1 MSASNRKAATMV
13 GLVLAWG
20 GTALLLSP
28 AASFLNYSIVGKC
41 LGQILLWML
50 FASIL
55 LIVIFWEKQTVG
67 SLWLKPVRWES
78 VGWGGLLIILHFFLL
93 VPATEWLRKSL
104 GLGGYETG
112 MEQTL
117 SLPMWFRVAAVITAG
132 IVEETIFRAYTI
144 TRLTQLSGRLWLAAV
159 LSVTA
164 FAALHIPIWG
174 VGPSFAILLGGAVMT
189 AFFIWKR
196 DLLAMILAHIAIDAW
211 AFVAAPHFSE
221 WWK

>member
-1 MSASNRKAATMV
+1 MSAPKRTAASIV

-28 AASFLNYSIVGKC
+28 AANFLNYSIAGKC
-41 LGQILLWML
+41 IGQIALWML
-50 FASIL
+50 FASTL
-55 LIVIFWEKQTVG
+55 LIVVFWEKQTIG
-67 SLWLKPVRWES
+67 SLWLKPFRWQS
-78 VGWGGLLIILHFFLL
+78 VGWGGFLVLVYLFLL

-104 GLGGYETG
+104 GLAGYAAG

-117 SLPMWFRVAAVITAG
+117 ALPLWFRVAAVITAG
-132 IVEETIFRAYTI
+132 IVEETIFRAYTV

-174 VGPSFAILLGGAVMT
+174 IGPSFAFLLGGAVMT

-211 AFVAAPHFSE
+211 AFVATPHFSE